1 VITAS
6 LGRNLG
12 IAHINPPGGLVAGS
26 ADLFARMFRVSIM
39 DGGSKEEKIWQT

>member
-1 VITAS
+1 MITAS

-12 IAHINPPGGLVAGS
+12 IIHINPLGGLVAGS

-39 DGGSKEEKIWQT
+39 DGGSKEEKIW